1 MSDAYA
7 TDYTPEQLARTRQ
20 TLLQVLVALGDF
32 HDDVVLV
39 GGLVPSLLIDQ
50 AEAATRD
57 DAHVGSV
64 DVDLGIRLAVVDEDR
79 YDELAERLRGRG
91 FEPDTNERGNPT
103 KQRWRYARA
112 EGSVV
117 VDFLVDETET
127 DGHDWGRTLHLTRDL
142 AALRALGL
150 RLAFDDAEAREV
162 SGATLD
168 GDAATRPVRV
178 CGPAAFVVLKATAF
192 RNRGSEKDAYD
203 LVYVVR
209 NWPGG
214 PEAVAER
221 WAALGDHPALA
232 VALAVLQADFLSE
245 SGLGPRGAS
254 RFRFGTVDDAY
265 VADAVADL
273 RLFVETGMQPMA
285 GER

>member
-1 MSDAYA
+1 MITPYA
-7 TDYTPEQLARTRQ
+7 TDYTPEQLGWTRR

-50 AEAATRD
+50 ADAAARD
-57 DAHVGSV
+57 ETHIGSI

-79 YDELAERLRGRG
+79 YDELAERLRSRG
-91 FEPDTNERGNPT
+91 FAPDTNENGNPT

-112 EGSVV
+112 ADSVV
-117 VDFLVDETET
+117 IDFLIDETET
-127 DGHDWGRTLHLTRDL
+127 DGHDWGRTLHLTSDL

-162 SGATLD
+162 SGTTLD
-168 GDAATRPVRV
+168 GDEAHRPLRV
-178 CGPAAFVVLKATAF
+178 CGPAAFVVLKAIAF

-203 LVYVVR
+203 LIYVVR

-214 PEAVAER
+214 PEAVAAR
-221 WAALGDHPALA
+221 WDALGEHPALGA
-232 VALAVLQADFLSE
+232 ALDVLRADFLSE
-245 SGLGPRGAS
+245 RALGARSAS
-254 RFRFGTVDDAY
+254 RFLIGAVDDAY
-265 VADAVADL
+265 VADAV
-273 RLFVETGMQPMA
+273 
-285 GER
+285 GELALLVGTVSSGED